1 MKKTQNA
8 LVILAGGIGSRFGK
22 NLPKQYT
29 QINGENLIHFFL
41 KRIDTENFD
50 KIVIVHKSLYLK
62 NVKKLTYDFPS
73 TRFLFAKAGKDRQSS
88 SLNGLMKLKP
98 HKPKK
103 VLIHD
108 AARPFCSNKLIIK
121 ILKQLEKKCSA
132 IPYTVIPDKKMILK
146 NEVKETV
153 RSIQTPQ
160 GFNYQTIFESH
171 KNSSIKNAKDDSILI
186 SKEKINFIKGEKL
199 NLKITYP
206 EDLNYFKLFSRPTFK
221 SGIGYDIHQ
230 IDPKSKKGL
239 KLCGIK
245 IKYNRLIGH
254 SDADVGIHAI
264 CDSIFGAL
272 SMKDI
277 GYYFSNNNKKWKNKN
292 SIYFLKFAKRKLKE
306 KNFFI
311 VNLDINFICEK
322 PNINKYRR
330 QMIKNLS
337 SILKIPEKIISI
349 KATSN
354 EKIGFI
360 GDGLGI
366 AAESIVQ
373 ISNENI
379 Y

>member
-1 MKKTQNA
+1 MKNIENA
-8 LVILAGGIGSRFGK
+8 LVILAGGNGSRFGK
-22 NLPKQYT
+22 KLPKQFT

-41 KRIDTENFD
+41 KRIDVNNFD
-50 KIVIVHKSLYLK
+50 IIVIVCKKSYFKYLG
-62 NVKKLTYDFPS
+62 KLENNFPS
-73 TRFLFAKAGKDRQSS
+73 VKFIFTQAGKDRQSS
-88 SLNGLMKLKP
+88 SYNALKSIKIFNP
-98 HKPKK
+98 NN

-108 AARPFCSNKLIIK
+108 AARPFCSNNLIMK
-121 ILKQLEKKCSA
+121 ILKNLKKNSSA
-132 IPYTVIPDKKMILK
+132 IPYIVNTDKKMILK
-146 NEVKETV
+146 KDFNKNIKL
-153 RSIQTPQ
+153 IQTPQ
-160 GFNYQTIFESH
+160 GFKFQDIFEAH
-171 KNSSIKNAKDDSILI
+171 KKTLIKNARDDSSLI
-186 SKEKINFIKGEKL
+186 TEKKINFVKGEKF
-199 NLKITYP
+199 NYKITYAD
-206 EDLNYFKLFSRPTFK
+206 DLNYFKLFLKPIFR

-230 IDPKSKKGL
+230 IDAKVKKGL
-239 KLCGIK
+239 KLCGVK
-245 IKYNRLIGH
+245 INYNKLIGH

-277 GYYFSNNNKKWKNKN
+277 GYYFSNSDPKWKNKN
-292 SIYFLKFAKRKLKE
+292 SIYFLKFAKEQLKD
-306 KNFFI
+306 KKFNI

-322 PNINKYRR
+322 PNISKYRK
-330 QMIKNLS
+330 QMIKKIS
-337 SILKIPEKIISI
+337 SILQIPEKIISI

>member
-1 MKKTQNA
+1 MKNIENA
-8 LVILAGGIGSRFGK
+8 LVILAGGNGSRFGK
-22 NLPKQYT
+22 KLPKQFT
-29 QINGENLIHFFL
+29 RIKGENLIHFFL
-41 KRIDTENFD
+41 TRLDTNNFN
-50 KIVIVHKSLYLK
+50 KIVIVSKISYLK
-62 NVKKLTYDFPS
+62 YLKKLEYDFPS
-73 TRFLFAKAGKDRQSS
+73 VKFIFVKAGKNRQSS
-88 SLNGLMKLKP
+88 SYNGLKSLESLD
-98 HKPKK
+98 PKN

-108 AARPFCSNKLIIK
+108 AARPFCSNNLIIR
-121 ILKQLEKKCSA
+121 ILKKLKKNYSS
-132 IPYTVIPDKKMILK
+132 IPYIVNTDKKMILK
-146 NEVKETV
+146 KDFNKNIKL
-153 RSIQTPQ
+153 IQTPQ
-160 GFNYQTIFESH
+160 GFKFQTIFEAH
-171 KNSSIKNAKDDSILI
+171 KNTLIKNARDDSSLI
-186 SKEKINFIKGEKL
+186 IEKKINFVKGERL

-206 EDLNYFKLFSRPTFK
+206 DDLNYFKLFLKPIYK

-230 IDPKSKKGL
+230 IDTKSKKGL

-245 IKYNRLIGH
+245 IDYSKLIGH

-277 GYYFSNNNKKWKNKN
+277 GYYFSNSNPKWKNKN
-292 SIYFLKFAKRKLKE
+292 SIYFLKFAREQLKD
-306 KNFFI
+306 KNFYI

-322 PNINKYRR
+322 PNINKYRKK
-330 QMIKNLS
+330 MIRKIS
-337 SILKIPEKIISI
+337 SVLKIPEKIISI

-360 GDGLGI
+360 GDELGI